1 MIGSRP
7 SQVEGVKI
15 PGVTSTPIRSPSSAR
30 DPIAAEQVV
39 AYVRGLIVKGELRPG
54 DRLASERE
62 LVSAIGVSRPSVR
75 AGLRSLA
82 TMGIVTTR
90 QGAGT
95 FITAGPPA
103 LVNEPLGMLA
113 ALHGITREGLFE
125 ARRVLE
131 VSSVALAAERA
142 TGDQLA
148 AMSDEITGMYTSL
161 EDPQEFLRHD
171 VRFHRAVALGSNNL
185 VLSALIEMVASL
197 HYEQRRVT
205 IERARNELR
214 SEADMHRRIYQAVR
228 ARDPEAA
235 RATMD
240 EHLQRALARMVSE
253 ETSAES
259 ADTPRIARGGNRS

>member
-1 MIGSRP
+1 M
-7 SQVEGVKI
+7 
-15 PGVTSTPIRSPSSAR
+15 TSTPTRPSRTAR

-39 AYVRGLIVKGELRPG
+39 AHVRGLIEKGALRPG

-62 LVSAIGVSRPSVR
+62 LVRDIGVSRPSVR

-82 TMGIVTTR
+82 AMGVVTTR

-103 LVNEPLGMLA
+103 LVNEPLGLLA

-131 VSSVALAAERA
+131 VSASGLAAERA

-161 EDPQEFLRHD
+161 EDPQTFLRHD
-171 VRFHRAVALGSNNL
+171 VRFHRAVAAGSNNL

-205 IERARNELR
+205 VERARNELR
-214 SEADMHRRIYQAVR
+214 ENADIHRRIYQAVR
-228 ARDPEAA
+228 SRDAEAA
-235 RATMD
+235 RVAMD
-240 EHLQRALARMVSE
+240 EHLRLALARMTSE
-253 ETSAES
+253 EAGPASGDA
-259 ADTPRIARGGNRS
+259 APQP

>member
-1 MIGSRP
+1 
-7 SQVEGVKI
+7 V
-15 PGVTSTPIRSPSSAR
+15 R

-39 AYVRGLIVKGELRPG
+39 AYVRGLIERGELKPG

-62 LVSAIGVSRPSVR
+62 LVPAIGVSRPSVR

-82 TMGIVTTR
+82 AMGVVTTR

-113 ALHGITREGLFE
+113 ALHGVTREELFE
-125 ARRVLE
+125 VRRVLE
-131 VSSVALAAERA
+131 VSSVGLAAERA
-142 TGDQLA
+142 TGEQVA

-171 VRFHRAVALGSNNL
+171 VRFHRAVAAGSNNL

-214 SEADMHRRIYQAVR
+214 SEADVHRRIYQAIR
-228 ARDPEAA
+228 SRNPEAA
-235 RATMD
+235 RTAMD

-253 ETSAES
+253 ETP
-259 ADTPRIARGGNRS
+259 PRASEPAPGDSRS